1 VIDASAF
8 RGRRVLVT
16 GHTGFK
22 GAWLALWL
30 HELGAVVTGY
40 SLPPP
45 TTPSLFEAARIS
57 ARVRHIEGD
66 VRHRDGLARA
76 IREARPEVIFHLAA
90 QAIVRES
97 YRDPLTTMET
107 NVLGTVNV
115 LDAVRA
121 AAAPVSVVVI
131 TSDKCYDTTR
141 PGPYR
146 ETDPLGGD
154 DVYSAS
160 KCAAEVVTASYRH
173 SFFPLERLAE
183 HGVAIASARAGNV
196 IGGGDWAADRL
207 VPDAIR
213 ALVRGE
219 PIDVR
224 RPRAIRPWQ
233 HVLEPLRGYLALG
246 AALSSSSAAE
256 RASASQPWNFGPGAL
271 AARTVAEV
279 LDAVI
284 RAHGSG
290 SWRETGD
297 PGPHETGCLTLDSS
311 RARVR
316 FNWTPWWGFEQ
327 TIAATVGWY
336 RAFYAGAPADEL
348 CSRQLGEY
356 SGAPVV

>member
-1 VIDASAF
+1 MIDASTY

-45 TTPSLFEAARIS
+45 TTPSLFEAAGIGR
-57 ARVRHIEGD
+57 RVRHTEGD
-66 VRHRDGLARA
+66 IRHRDGLARVM
-76 IREARPEVIFHLAA
+76 RDARPEVIFHLAA
-90 QAIVRES
+90 QALVRES
-97 YRDPLTTMET
+97 YRDPLTTMDT

-121 AAAPVSVVVI
+121 AGAPVGVVI
-131 TSDKCYDTTR
+131 VTSDKCYDTTR

-146 ETDPLGGD
+146 ETDPLGGN

-160 KCAAEVVTASYRH
+160 KGAAEVVTASYRH
-173 SFFPLERLAE
+173 SFFPRERLVE
-183 HGVAIASARAGNV
+183 HGVAIASARSGNV
-196 IGGGDWAADRL
+196 VGGGDWAADRL
-207 VPDAIR
+207 MPDAIR
-213 ALVRGE
+213 ALAAGE
-219 PIDVR
+219 PIEVR
-224 RPRAIRPWQ
+224 RPRAVRPWQ
-233 HVLEPLRGYLALG
+233 HVLEPLCGYLALG
-246 AALSSSSAAE
+246 AALSSPSAAE
-256 RASASQPWNFGPGAL
+256 RAAASQPWNFGPGAQ
-271 AARTVAEV
+271 ATRTVADV

-311 RARVR
+311 RARQQLHWAPR
-316 FNWTPWWGFEQ
+316 WGFEE
-327 TIAATVGWY
+327 TIASTVEWY
-336 RAFYAGAPADEL
+336 RAFHAGASAGDL
-348 CSRQLGEY
+348 CLRQLGEY
-356 SGAPVV
+356 CGAPVV